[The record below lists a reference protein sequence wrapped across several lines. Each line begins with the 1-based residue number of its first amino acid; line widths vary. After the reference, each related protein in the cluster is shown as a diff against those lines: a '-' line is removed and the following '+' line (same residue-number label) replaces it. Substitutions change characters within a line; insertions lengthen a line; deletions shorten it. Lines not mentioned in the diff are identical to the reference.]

1 MFELLGM
8 AGIAISKVA
17 YAPQVVHLLKE
28 HCFAGVRRRAWAM
41 WVVGSLFV
49 GTLAVHRSDPVFI
62 TLQLTTLTSAA
73 IILCLAQ
80 RYRGMVCDAHLPRF
94 GPADRRDMA

>member
-1 MFELLGM
+1 M
-8 AGIAISKVA
+8 AGIAISMAA

-28 HCFAGVRRRAWAM
+28 HCSVGVSRRAWAMM
-41 WVVGSLFV
+41 WVVGSLLV

-80 RYRGMVCDAHLPRF
+80 RYRGMVCEAHAPRF